1 MLGAIGKLSLA
12 RPDAESGGRVQ
23 MPQMETLEHMMQWA
37 AAATVGTG
45 SLSPTAGA
53 DKQVKDTAVSPDAS
67 TLENRLPLLP
77 ARCRTLEACHY
88 EVSPNSCSS
97 GRQKGRT

>member
-1 MLGAIGKLSLA
+1 MESYTDLARGLQLEHLAQLAASTRLGAIGKLSLA
-12 RPDAESGGRVQ
+12 RPDAESGGWVQ

-53 DKQVKDTAVSPDAS
+53 
-67 TLENRLPLLP
+67 
-77 ARCRTLEACHY
+77 
-88 EVSPNSCSS
+88 
-97 GRQKGRT
+97 G

>member
-1 MLGAIGKLSLA
+1 MESYTDLAGGLQLEHLAQLAASTRLGAIGKLSLA
-12 RPDAESGGRVQ
+12 NPDAESGERVQ

-53 DKQVKDTAVSPDAS
+53 
-67 TLENRLPLLP
+67 
-77 ARCRTLEACHY
+77 
-88 EVSPNSCSS
+88 
-97 GRQKGRT
+97 G